1 MEAINVQW
9 DKNILELENTYLQQ
23 HEQLVDTK
31 FLFYILVKIWTKSYD
46 EINISKL

>member
-31 FLFYILVKIWTKSYD
+31 IPILYSGQNLD
-46 EINISKL
+46 